1 VTEQGG
7 GAPTSGP
14 ATPGHG
20 VVVDA
25 EGVTGSFVEVDDA
38 SPEGVRAAIQF
49 ESGRRILVPRS
60 LLLPQGNGRFFIP
73 LSLAKL
79 AGDAGAPTTTAEE
92 PHVIALAEEQVTVGK
107 RRVARASVRVK
118 KRVNETRELV
128 DFPLLKERVEV
139 RHVPVG
145 RWVDGPASVRQDGDT
160 LILPVMEEVLVIE
173 KRLRL
178 VEEVHVI
185 KHRQTVQ
192 HRESIA
198 RKRETADVERIS
210 LSGGETSEAGDGDR
224 DRPDETTTDINPGEV

>member
-1 VTEQGG
+1 MTEQEAPKS
-7 GAPTSGP
+7 GA

-20 VVVDA
+20 VIVDA
-25 EGVTGSFVEVDDA
+25 EGVTGSFVEVADDA
-38 SPEGVRAAIQF
+38 SPEEVRAAIQF

-79 AGDAGAPTTTAEE
+79 AGEVEATTTAEG

-107 RRVARASVRVK
+107 RRVVKASVRVN

-145 RWVDGPASVRQDGDT
+145 RWVDGPASVRQEGDT

-192 HRESIA
+192 HRESIPL
-198 RKRETADVERIS
+198 KRETADVERIS
-210 LSGGETSEAGDGDR
+210 LSGGETNEAGDGDR
-224 DRPDETTTDINPGEV
+224 DRPDETTTDINRGEV

>member
-1 VTEQGG
+1 VTEQEPSAS
-7 GAPTSGP
+7 GA
-14 ATPGHG
+14 AAPGRG
-20 VVVDA
+20 VVVDT
-25 EGVTGSFVEVDDA
+25 EGVTGSFVEVADDA
-38 SPEGVRAAIQF
+38 SPEEVRAAIQF

-79 AGDAGAPTTTAEE
+79 AGDAGSPTADG
-92 PHVIALAEEQVTVGK
+92 PQVIALAEEQVTVGK
-107 RRVARASVRVK
+107 RRVVKASVRVN

-145 RWVDGPASVRQDGDT
+145 RWVESPASVRQEGDT

-192 HRESIA
+192 HRESIPV
-198 RKRETADVERIS
+198 KRETADVERIS
-210 LSGGETSEAGDGDR
+210 LSGGEMNEAGDGDR
-224 DRPDETTTDINPGEV
+224 DPSDETTTDINRGEV